1 MSLISATF
9 LLQTRPQTV
18 SFSLKAGII
27 DQLGEELPNPLFVNN
42 ATTMLENHGF
52 NVTYHNETIDVAFF
66 KNLASY
72 NYGIIIIRAHAA
84 LRNDSSTVDLFT
96 SEPYSSSAHS
106 EEQENGLLVEG
117 FLNYTQPPR
126 KYFAITSKF
135 IESLQGS
142 FPRSVVIAMGCNT
155 LLPNLRDMAE
165 AFHGKGAEAFIGWA
179 GYVLDANT
187 DSETMKLLES
197 LIVAN
202 QTIGSAVHDRYD
214 GDIGSK
220 MAYYPQTA
228 QNLRLSDLVSSLSDS
243 SRMQFAALA
252 PSREKELSLL
262 NEPNDLMSCCKKAFC
277 SKTIKGQRLDKGQL
291 QIDRCA
297 NQCPTT
303 LKE

>member
-1 MSLISATF
+1 MASVVLVVSLISATF

-42 ATTMLENHGF
+42 ATTILESHGF
-52 NVTYHNETIDVAFF
+52 NVTYHNGTIDVRLPLLPSWLRQIRFNVTYHNGTIDVAFF

-72 NYGIIIIRAHAA
+72 NYGVIVIRAHAA
-84 LRNDSSTVDLFT
+84 LRDDNSTVDLFT
-96 SEPYSSSAHS
+96 SEPYSSSAHR

-126 KYFAITSKF
+126 EYFAITSKF

-155 LLPNLRDMAE
+155 LLPGLQGMAE
-165 AFHGKGAEAFIGWA
+165 AFYEKGAEAFIGWA

-197 LIVAN
+197 LIVDN
-202 QTIGSAVHDRYD
+202 QTIGSAVHDRFD
-214 GDIGSK
+214 EDIGSR

-228 QNLRLSDLVSSLSDS
+228 QNLKISDLVSSLSDS
-243 SRMQFAALA
+243 SHMQFAALA
-252 PSREKELSLL
+252 SSREKRAIL
-262 NEPNDLMSCCKKAFC
+262 
-277 SKTIKGQRLDKGQL
+277 IK
-291 QIDRCA
+291 
-297 NQCPTT
+297 
-303 LKE
+303 

>member
-1 MSLISATF
+1 MAENKKKATRKTTKLFSKRQSIILVASVVLVVSLISATF
-9 LLQTRPQTV
+9 LLQTQPQTV

-42 ATTMLENHGF
+42 ATTILESHGF
-52 NVTYHNETIDVAFF
+52 NVTYHNGTIDVAFF

-84 LRNDSSTVDLFT
+84 LRDDNSTVDLFT
-96 SEPYSSSAHS
+96 SEPYSSSAHR

-126 KYFAITSKF
+126 EYFAITSKF

-155 LLPNLRDMAE
+155 LLPDLKGMAE
-165 AFHGKGAEAFIGWA
+165 AFHEKGAEIFIGWA
-179 GYVLDANT
+179 GYVSDANT

-197 LIVAN
+197 LIVDN

-214 GDIGSK
+214 GSYGSR

-228 QNLRLSDLVSSLSDS
+228 QNLKMSDLVSSLSDS
-243 SRMQFAALA
+243 SHMQFAALA
-252 PSREKELSLL
+252 PSREKRAI
-262 NEPNDLMSCCKKAFC
+262 P
-277 SKTIKGQRLDKGQL
+277 IK
-291 QIDRCA
+291 
-297 NQCPTT
+297 
-303 LKE
+303 